1 MAGAGAYLWE
11 AGEVVT
17 AANLNQ
23 YVQDQVVMRF
33 ANAAAR
39 TAAFGGAGEPVLAE
53 GMVTYLMDTD
63 SVEVYDGAAF
73 VAIAGGANVLEV
85 QVFS

>member
-23 YVQDQVVMRF
+23 YVQDQVIAVY
-33 ANAAAR
+33 ADSAAR
-39 TAAFGGAGEPVLAE
+39 DASL
-53 GMVTYLMDTD
+53 MV
-63 SVEVYDGAAF
+63 V
-73 VAIAGGANVLEV
+73 
-85 QVFS
+85 

>member
-23 YVQDQVVMRF
+23 YVQDQVIAVY
-33 ANAAAR
+33 ADAAAR
-39 TAAFGGAGEPVLAE
+39 TAAYGGVGEPVLAE
-53 GMVTYLMDTD
+53 GMFSYLDDTD
-63 SVEVYDGAAF
+63 AFEYYDGSAWGA
-73 VAIAGGANVLEV
+73 VSAGATEERCFGA
-85 QVFS
+85 